1 MLKLLLNFA
10 ASWTWK
16 IYLAIQG
23 IVWSSDVASSGI
35 CKQFL
40 LTYWEVVEA
49 LISLYEWDVFKYP
62 SLEVI
67 FETCI
72 GYNTWIIS
80 SLYSFL
86 CLEVAFCFALFFLI
100 KPIFLLQDT
109 VLSKEGMWY
118 ITYVYFPLHPSHF
131 WGICYL
137 GLIRRWTKFVQFR
150 CYTPEY
156 IFKRYA

>member
-86 CLEVAFCFALFFLI
+86 CLEVAFCFALFFLANRFYFVREFAFNLI
-100 KPIFLLQDT
+100 LVGLLFLRLWWVRNRT
-109 VLSKEGMWY
+109 
-118 ITYVYFPLHPSHF
+118 
-131 WGICYL
+131 
-137 GLIRRWTKFVQFR
+137 RRVKCSSRIPAKTDRQVMEIQR
-150 CYTPEY
+150 QMTPATP
-156 IFKRYA
+156 RGS